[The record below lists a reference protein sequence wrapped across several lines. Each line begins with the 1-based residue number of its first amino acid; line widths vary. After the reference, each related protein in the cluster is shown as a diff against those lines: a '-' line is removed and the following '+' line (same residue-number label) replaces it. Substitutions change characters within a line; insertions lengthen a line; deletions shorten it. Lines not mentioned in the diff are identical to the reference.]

1 MLEIALSALVIGT
14 VMGGILAL
22 VASGFTLT
30 FGVGRIFNF
39 AHGTFFAI
47 SAYSAYALF
56 PYLGYLSLLIGVLL
70 AGVFG
75 VIINYLVKPI
85 RHHEIM
91 VILLTL
97 SLALLIEQILL
108 ITFRDI
114 SITIQPIVQGYVDVF
129 GVRLSYVKLLSLIIA
144 IAVIVGLELF
154 IKKTKLG
161 REINATSQ
169 SYESAMMVGID
180 VDRIFLITLFISSVL
195 AGLGGILYAQ
205 IYSINPETTFKILI
219 YAFAV
224 VILGGLG
231 SVKGSIVSAFI
242 IGYIQIIV
250 SLMLG
255 TRWSELA
262 VIAVIIAILI
272 VRPKGLFGVE

>member
-1 MLEIALSALVIGT
+1 MLEILLSAFVIGT
-14 VMGGILAL
+14 VLGGIYAL

-56 PYLGYLSLLIGVLL
+56 QHLGYASLLIGIALTC
-70 AGVFG
+70 AFG
-75 VIINYLVKPI
+75 AFMNYLLKPI
-85 RHHEIM
+85 RRNEIM

-97 SLALLIEQILL
+97 SLALLIEQVIL

-114 SITIQPIVQGYVDVF
+114 SITIPPIVQGSVKVF
-129 GVRLSYVKLLSLIIA
+129 GVKLSYIKLLAFVIALVVILSL
-144 IAVIVGLELF
+144 EFF

-169 SYESAMMVGID
+169 SYESAMIVGID
-180 VDRIFLITLFISSVL
+180 VERILLITLLISSLL
-195 AGLGGILYAQ
+195 AGLGGVLYAQ
-205 IYSINPETTFKILI
+205 IYSVNVETTLKVLI
-219 YAFAV
+219 YAFAI

-231 SVKGSIVSAFI
+231 SIRGSIVSAFI
-242 IGYIQIIV
+242 IGYIQMFV
-250 SLMLG
+250 SLLLG

-262 VIAVIIAILI
+262 VLIVIIAILI
-272 VRPKGLFGVE
+272 VRPQGLFGVE